1 MKKLRFFA
9 AVLCA
14 AFLAVGCSEGN
25 SGQSVS
31 SSSVSSSSSGT
42 ESSVSSSESSSSSS
56 SSSVRSSSSSKS
68 SSSKSSSSSYKSS
81 IPVPT
86 PTINTESVQVNE
98 SAKTLSFEFSITSF
112 FRSQKK
118 YYLRI
123 YRSDNANSNGEVI
136 YDKAFDTKSRKLK
149 VGLVKG
155 DNYIRIQFYTA
166 DEVGEISNAVHQYF
180 KPVIKHRNF
189 EFYTMV
195 GAMYGEGFEMLFGY
209 PDYTA
214 IDSLLGV
221 DLEPE
226 TMDVDVYYKCPY
238 CRTKTFCATVTFSY
252 REGEAQYIPNV
263 HCSNPRC
270 SHPNGSVNMLISR
283 II

>member
-1 MKKLRFFA
+1 MRKLKIFA

-14 AFLAVGCSEGN
+14 AFLTVGCSEGN

-31 SSSVSSSSSGT
+31 SSSVSSSSSIA
-42 ESSVSSSESSSSSS
+42 ESSASSSESTSSSS
-56 SSSVRSSSSSKS
+56 SSSVHSSSSSKS
-68 SSSKSSSSSYKSS
+68 SSSSHKSS
-81 IPVPT
+81 IPIPT
-86 PTINTESVQVNE
+86 PIIDAETIEVNNN
-98 SAKTLSFEFSITSF
+98 ARTMTFEFTTTSF

-123 YRSDNANSNGEVI
+123 YRSDNANSNGDVI
-136 YDKAFDTKSRKLK
+136 YDKPFDTKTKKLK
-149 VGLVKG
+149 VDLVKG
-155 DNYIRIQFYTA
+155 DNYFRIQFYTA

-189 EFYTMV
+189 EFYTMM

-209 PDYTA
+209 PDYA
-214 IDSLLGV
+214 RVDSLLEGGV
-221 DLEPE
+221 EPE
-226 TMDVDVYYKCPY
+226 VMMVDVYYRCPY
-238 CRTKTFCATVTFSY
+238 CHTETFCATVTFSY

-263 HCSNPRC
+263 HCSNSRC
-270 SHPNGSVNMLISR
+270 SHPNGSINMLISR